1 MLSVLTQAMFLFQE
15 VQQTSAEPEE
25 EAEGIQLLLPHPDE
39 LIAGLIAFVIVFFFV
54 WKWAVPSLNTM
65 LEARQAAIRADYEA
79 AEAAKVEAQ
88 SLLDDYQGQLAGAND
103 EAAGIVDEARTA
115 GDQVKADIVARAE
128 TEAEQI
134 KERAH
139 GEIAGERERVSGEL
153 RRQVADLSIGVA
165 EKVVGDSL
173 DDDRQ
178 RELVDRYIDDLGG
191 VH

>member
-1 MLSVLTQAMFLFQE
+1 MFLFQD
-15 VQQTSAEPEE
+15 AEDVAAEAEE
-25 EAEGIQLLLPHPDE
+25 ESSGIQLLLPHPDE

-54 WKWAVPSLNTM
+54 WKWAVPSLNKT
-65 LEARQAAIRADYEA
+65 LEARQAKIRGEYEA
-79 AEAAKVEAQ
+79 AEAAKVEAE
-88 SLLDDYQGQLAGAND
+88 SLLTDYQAQLSGAKD

-128 TEAEQI
+128 TEADQI
-134 KERAH
+134 KERAD
-139 GEIAGERERVSGEL
+139 GEIAGERERVSREL
-153 RRQVADLSIGVA
+153 RRQVADLSIVVA

-173 DDDRQ
+173 DDERQ

>member
-1 MLSVLTQAMFLFQE
+1 MLSMLTQVMFLLQE
-15 VQQTSAEPEE
+15 AEQISHEVEE
-25 EAEGIQLLLPHPDE
+25 EPGGIELLLPHQDE
-39 LIAGLIAFVIVFFFV
+39 LIAGVIAFAIVFFFV
-54 WKWAVPSLNTM
+54 WKWAVPSLNKT

-88 SLLDDYQGQLAGAND
+88 SLLDDYQDQLSGAKD
-103 EAAGIVDEARTA
+103 EAAGIVDEARVA
-115 GDQVKADIVARAE
+115 GDQVKSDIVARAE
-128 TEAEQI
+128 VEAEQI
-134 KERAH
+134 KERAQ

>member
-1 MLSVLTQAMFLFQE
+1 MLSMLTQAMFLFQE
-15 VQQTSAEPEE
+15 AEQISAEPEE

-39 LIAGLIAFVIVFFFV
+39 LIAGIIAFVIVFFFV
-54 WKWAVPSLNTM
+54 WKWAVPALNKT

-79 AEAAKVEAQ
+79 AEASKVEAQ
-88 SLLDDYQGQLAGAND
+88 SLLDDYQEQLAGAND

-128 TEAEQI
+128 VEAEQI

-139 GEIAGERERVSGEL
+139 GEIDGERERVSGEL

-173 DDDRQ
+173 DDERQ

>member
-1 MLSVLTQAMFLFQE
+1 MLSMLTQVVFLLQE
-15 VQQTSAEPEE
+15 AELISVEPEE
-25 EAEGIQLLLPHPDE
+25 EAGGIQLLLPHPDV

-54 WKWAVPSLNTM
+54 WKWAVPSLNKT
-65 LEARQAAIRADYEA
+65 LEARQQAIRSDYEA

-88 SLLDDYQGQLAGAND
+88 SLLGDYQEQLAGAKN

-115 GDQVKADIVARAE
+115 GDQVKADILARAE
-128 TEAEQI
+128 TEAEKI
-134 KERAH
+134 KERAQ
-139 GEIAGERERVSGEL
+139 GDIAGERERISGDL

-178 RELVDRYIDDLGG
+178 RQLVDRYIDELGG